1 MIKACINLK
10 DQIASNFE
18 CLKKFHSTYEKV
30 LGDSTGD
37 GTDGIDDK
45 PNEEGVT
52 LNEGNTNEENV
63 TPKDKN

>member
-37 GTDGIDDK
+37 GTDNR
-45 PNEEGVT
+45 P
-52 LNEGNTNEENV
+52 
-63 TPKDKN
+63 